1 MQADLPHTLYL
12 SDKKRKGKKPG
23 KAFKFNPTDP
33 AIAKTQ
39 EAIRKKR
46 ERMGAEGKEVPYT
59 MDELFNKK

>member
-12 SDKKRKGKKPG
+12 TDKKQKGKKPQ

-39 EAIRKKR
+39 IGRAHVCTPVPSY
-46 ERMGAEGKEVPYT
+46 GQEVPYT
-59 MDELFNKK
+59 MDELFNKQ

>member
-12 SDKKRKGKKPG
+12 QDKRQRGKKSQ

-39 EAIRKKR
+39 ESLRRRR
-46 ERMGAEGKEVPYT
+46 ERMRGNGQEVPYT
-59 MDELFNKK
+59 MDEIFDKK

>member
-12 SDKKRKGKKPG
+12 PDKKQKGKKPQ

-39 EAIRKKR
+39 ESLRRRR
-46 ERMGAEGKEVPYT
+46 ERMRADGQEVPYT